1 MNTATRTTR
10 LVPAL
15 VLSVAVIGS
24 ATAGSAVAAKMI
36 TGQDIKNG
44 TVASVDVKN
53 GSLTGKD
60 VKNASVGANKLG
72 AGVQGKL
79 DKPNVRGYELVSTT
93 ITIPT
98 AGNGQAFV
106 FCPAGKVALTG
117 GASWVT
123 DDVLETGAAIQE
135 SHPGKAIGEFF
146 APLEAGDVATAWTI
160 SAVHNNIDAKDL
172 TAYAVCVDP
181 S

>member
-1 MNTATRTTR
+1 MNRTAR

-24 ATAGSAVAAKMI
+24 ASAGSAVAAKLI

-44 TVASVDVKN
+44 TVASIDVKN

-60 VKNASVGANKLG
+60 VKNGALQEAKLAPGVKNKLN
-72 AGVQGKL
+72 
-79 DKPNVRGYELVSTT
+79 KPNVNGYQVVTSTVSVPTT
-93 ITIPT
+93 
-98 AGNGQAFV
+98 GHERAFA

-117 GASWVT
+117 GAQW
-123 DDVLETGAAIQE
+123 EAGALDAGAILQE
-135 SHPGKAIGEFF
+135 SYPGKAIGEFF
-146 APLEAGDVATAWTI
+146 APLEAGDVATAWT
-160 SAVHNNIDAKDL
+160 AAGEANNLDPIDF
-172 TAYAVCVDP
+172 TVYVVCVNP